1 MILKNNSNTIIQ
13 AGVLTSSETRTS
25 LLYGLVDAYNFDT
38 NANTAT
44 STANHGT
51 ITGATQVA
59 GKIGNAYSFAGTNRI
74 TIGNSVS
81 SYDFLHQT
89 AYYSVSLWV
98 KLDQYNLNT
107 NGIIMSNNGTTTVNS
122 GFSLHYENRSTG
134 ISAYPYRTFRVNLCK
149 GIHTKPVYFFNG
161 PMYLVNDANWHH
173 LVIVSYGLS
182 NVYLYFD
189 GVQHTV
195 ALQDVNGVG
204 TDPASGVMTV
214 GNLDTSPTIPLN
226 GAIDN
231 LLIYNR
237 PLSQSEVSALY
248 NGGAGIQYPFV

>member
-1 MILKNNSNTIIQ
+1 MLQEPCILQ
-13 AGVLTSSETRTS
+13 SETRSS
-25 LLYGLVDAYNFDT
+25 LYYGLVDAYNFDT

-44 STANHGT
+44 STGNHGT

-107 NGIIMSNNGTTTVNS
+107 NGIIMSNNGATTVRS
-122 GFSLHYENRSTG
+122 GFSIHYENRSTG
-134 ISAYPYRTFRVNLCK
+134 ISAFPYRTFIVNLCK
-149 GIHTKPVYFFNG
+149 GIHDTHVYFFNG
-161 PMYLVNDANWHH
+161 PLYLVNDANWHH
-173 LVIVSYGLS
+173 LVISSYGIS
-182 NVYLYFD
+182 HVYLYFD
-189 GVQHTV
+189 GVQYPVT
-195 ALQDVNGVG
+195 LQRVNGVG
-204 TDPASGVMTV
+204 STIASGVMTV